1 MGHGLFDGRSTI
13 NNLSYIHIDEAT
25 KTAQLVTYLN
35 LNCDSLLYRSN
46 VSREIE
52 GFLPNSRWIEDLTK
66 LTDEEINDENT
77 IFIVDCPEVVYKLC
91 LGKVKPLL
99 NIIAPNLI
107 F

>member
-1 MGHGLFDGRSTI
+1 MVVQQSTI
-13 NNLSYIHIDEAT
+13 SLTFIFMGPLRLPNSL
-25 KTAQLVTYLN
+25 LRYLN
-35 LNCDSLLYRSN
+35 LNCDTLLYRSS

-66 LTDEEINDENT
+66 LTNEEINDENT

-91 LGKVKPLL
+91 LGKVKPLS
-99 NIIAPNLI
+99 NINVPNLI